1 MQRMDGSPRAGM
13 LVLMLC
19 LVLASPMVGAGDS
32 GGVQSSDQQ
41 MSLIPESPTMG
52 SSMDVEVRLYN
63 SQASE
68 AFGVQYSF
76 YKDFISSGTRLKT
89 ANVDIPAGEVV
100 TVSATWSGLT
110 EGDHQIWFEFE
121 AGSDAPFNF
130 HRTFTVLGL
139 PNLRIQ
145 SAEVLAEAPIYAG
158 DEVDLAISVVN
169 SGTEDADASDVLLE
183 VPGQTDRFL
192 ATPALAAG
200 ASAWVNTTVTAPAS
214 GEQTLT
220 LTPDA
225 HNAVAEASEQ
235 NKATAL
241 TLNVATRMD
250 VSFLGDLTITS
261 PAGALQGPW
270 TVEGVLERT
279 NGTGQDDVPVRLEV
293 ATPNGG
299 TVTAPPFTVTMFGSG
314 YSQQPFTTE
323 INMSTLF
330 SLPDG
335 DHVLTARIN
344 PFNDPEFV
352 QESTDNDVTTGS
364 LTISPIPDV
373 YVDAVAI
380 PTTPSVRSGDDV
392 EWRVTME
399 NTGDITVSGTF
410 QYTFDGLDG
419 SSPTIFLPAGA
430 SFTWTDTLSTELGAH
445 TAVFNGQWVPA
456 QGSWDDNRQNSVA
469 SGSVLVESSLQ
480 LDWELSSLQLLD
492 TDGELASNPLT
503 DGDAYTLNINMT
515 SRETGTANFTCEDGD
530 TNVLA
535 LLQVSVVG
543 RGDRVSVSCTFTAR
557 AALST
562 LRIVP
567 EDPSIS
573 STFTRSFATLA
584 PSEGTG
590 DGTAASGAGT
600 MALFGLGA
608 VVLIGVLVAAVLLTR
623 EREDEV
629 DRDIFDYC
637 PSCDGELEGDED
649 RCPHCMFNLK
659 KARAQFHDC
668 HECGESIPDLL
679 ENCAYC
685 GAFQDVSSF
694 FERRERRERRTVE
707 KTTVALPEEEDDDR
721 IVTGTQNFA
730 DAVKDFGFDEAH
742 LEDEWDTNIEAAEA
756 EVEAAYDR
764 RNAEALAMEDMT
776 EDELEAYNEQVT
788 TTLKGSGQE
797 DATHDID
804 AILASKDTIVS
815 LGEDKGD
822 LSASDAD
829 IRERLFEITGED
841 GVLPGD
847 KVQVGMSLTD
857 SSLAGNEVAEAK
869 ANFMF
874 EDDEPLSAS
883 TESLDNGGRASTK
896 ARQPRRRRAPK
907 REDPAPEMGE
917 CGACGADLALDAD
930 ECGTCGA
937 KFG

>member
-1 MQRMDGSPRAGM
+1 M

-41 MSLIPESPTMG
+41 MSLTPQSPTMG

-63 SQASE
+63 SQSSE

-76 YKDFISSGTRLKT
+76 YKDYISPDTRLKT
-89 ANVDIPAGEVV
+89 ANVDIPGGEIV

-110 EGDHQIWFEFE
+110 EGDHQIWFEFV
-121 AGSDAPFNF
+121 AGGDTPFNF
-130 HRTFTVLGL
+130 HRSFTVLGL

-145 SAEVLAEAPIYAG
+145 SADVLTASPVYAG

-169 SGTEDADASDVLLE
+169 SGTENASASEVLLE
-183 VPGQTDRFL
+183 VPGQSDRFL
-192 ATPALAAG
+192 ATPALTAG
-200 ASAWVNTTVTAPAS
+200 SSAWVNTTVTAPAS

-225 HNAVAEASEQ
+225 RNVVAEASEQ

-241 TLNVATRMD
+241 ALTVATRMD
-250 VSFLGDLTITS
+250 VSFLGELTVSS

-270 TVEGVLERT
+270 TVEGVLVRT
-279 NGTGQDDVPVRLEV
+279 NGTGQDDVQVRLEV
-293 ATPNGG
+293 ATPSGG

-314 YSQQPFTTE
+314 YSQQPFSTE

-344 PFNDPEFV
+344 PFNNPEFV
-352 QESTDNDVTTGS
+352 QESTANDLTTGS
-364 LTISPIPDV
+364 LTLSPIPDV

-419 SSPTIFLPAGA
+419 SSPTIYLAPGA
-430 SFTWTDTLSTELGAH
+430 SFTWNDTLSTELGAH
-445 TAVFNGQWVPA
+445 TAAFNGQWVPS
-456 QGSWDDNRQNSVA
+456 QGSWDANRQNSVA
-469 SGSVLVESSLQ
+469 SGTVLVESSLQ
-480 LDWELSSLQLLD
+480 LEWELASLQLLD
-492 TDGELASNPLT
+492 INGEAASNPLT
-503 DGDAYTLNINMT
+503 DGEAYTLNIDMT
-515 SRETGTANFTCEDGD
+515 SRETGTANYTCEDGD

-535 LLQVSVVG
+535 LIEVSVVD
-543 RGDRVSVSCTFTAR
+543 RGDRVSVSCTFTAT

-562 LRIVP
+562 LRIIP

-573 STFTRSFATLA
+573 LTFTRSFATLA
-584 PSEGTG
+584 PNDGTGEGTAG
-590 DGTAASGAGT
+590 SGAGT

-623 EREDEV
+623 EREEEV
-629 DRDIFDYC
+629 ERDIYEYC

-668 HECGESIPDLL
+668 HECGESIPDLI

-730 DAVKDFGFDEAH
+730 DAVKDFGFDEEH

-764 RNAEALAMEDMT
+764 RNAEALALEDMT
-776 EDELEAYNEQVT
+776 EEELEAYKDQVT

-797 DATHDID
+797 ETTHDID

-829 IRERLFEITGED
+829 IRERLFEITGEE

-857 SSLAGNEVAEAK
+857 SSLAGNEVVEAK
-869 ANFMF
+869 ANFTF

-883 TESLDNGGRASTK
+883 TDSLDNGGRTSSKPKQA
-896 ARQPRRRRAPK
+896 RRRRAPK
-907 REDPAPEMGE
+907 RETPAPEMGE

-937 KFG
+937 KFS

>member
-1 MQRMDGSPRAGM
+1 
-13 LVLMLC
+13 
-19 LVLASPMVGAGDS
+19 
-32 GGVQSSDQQ
+32 
-41 MSLIPESPTMG
+41 
-52 SSMDVEVRLYN
+52 MDVEVRLYN
-63 SQASE
+63 SQGSE

-76 YKDFISSGTRLKT
+76 YKDYISSETRLKT
-89 ANVDIPAGEVV
+89 ANVDIPAGEIV

-110 EGDHQIWFEFE
+110 EGDHQIWFEFV
-121 AGSDAPFNF
+121 AGGDTPFNF
-130 HRTFTVLGL
+130 HRSFTVLGL

-145 SAEVLAEAPIYAG
+145 SAEVLTEAPVYAG

-169 SGTEDADASDVLLE
+169 SGTEDADASEVLLE
-183 VPGQTDRFL
+183 VPGQSDRL
-192 ATPALAAG
+192 LSTPALTAG
-200 ASAWVNTTVTAPAS
+200 SSAWVNTTVTAPAS

-225 HNAVAEASEQ
+225 RNVVAEASEQ

-241 TLNVATRMD
+241 ALTVATRMD
-250 VSFLGDLTITS
+250 VSFLGDLTVTS

-270 TVEGVLERT
+270 TVEGVLVRT
-279 NGTGQDDVPVRLEV
+279 NGTGQDDVQVRLEV
-293 ATPNGG
+293 ATPSGG
-299 TVTAPPFTVTMFGSG
+299 TVTAPPFEVTMFGSG
-314 YSQQPFTTE
+314 YSQQPFSTE

-330 SLPDG
+330 SLPEG

-344 PFNDPEFV
+344 PFNNPEFV
-352 QESTDNDVTTGS
+352 QESTANDITTGS
-364 LTISPIPDV
+364 LTLSPIPDV

-392 EWRVTME
+392 EWRVTFE

-419 SSPTIFLPAGA
+419 SSPTIYLAPGA
-430 SFTWTDTLSTELGAH
+430 SFTWNDTLSTELGAH
-445 TAVFNGQWVPA
+445 TAAFNGQWVPS
-456 QGSWDDNRQNSVA
+456 QGSWDANRQNSVA

-480 LDWELSSLQLLD
+480 LEWELASLQLLD
-492 TDGELASNPLT
+492 ISGEAASNPLT
-503 DGDAYTLNINMT
+503 DGEAYTLNIDMT
-515 SRETGTANFTCEDGD
+515 SRETGTANYTCEDGD

-535 LLQVSVVG
+535 LVEVRVVD
-543 RGDRVSVSCTFTAR
+543 RGDRVSVSCTFTAT

-584 PSEGTG
+584 LN
-590 DGTAASGAGT
+590 DGSGESTAGSGAGT
-600 MALFGLGA
+600 MALFALGA

-623 EREDEV
+623 EREEEV
-629 DRDIFDYC
+629 ERDIYEYC

-668 HECGESIPDLL
+668 HECGESIPDLI

-707 KTTVALPEEEDDDR
+707 KTTVALPEEDDDR

-730 DAVKDFGFDEAH
+730 DAVKDFGFDEEH

-764 RNAEALAMEDMT
+764 RNAEALALEDMT
-776 EDELEAYNEQVT
+776 EEELEAYKDQVT
-788 TTLKGSGQE
+788 TTLKGSGKE
-797 DATHDID
+797 ETTHDID

-829 IRERLFEITGED
+829 IRERLFEITGEE

-847 KVQVGMSLTD
+847 KVQVGMTLTD

-869 ANFMF
+869 ANFTF
-874 EDDEPLSAS
+874 EDDEPLTAS
-883 TESLDNGGRASTK
+883 TDSLDNGGRTSTK
-896 ARQPRRRRAPK
+896 PKQPRRRRAPK
-907 REDPAPEMGE
+907 REAPAPEMGE
-917 CGACGADLALDAD
+917 CGACGADLPLDAD

-937 KFG
+937 KFS

>member
-1 MQRMDGSPRAGM
+1 
-13 LVLMLC
+13 
-19 LVLASPMVGAGDS
+19 
-32 GGVQSSDQQ
+32 
-41 MSLIPESPTMG
+41 
-52 SSMDVEVRLYN
+52 MDVEVRLYN
-63 SQASE
+63 SQGSE

-76 YKDFISSGTRLKT
+76 YKDYISSETRLKT
-89 ANVDIPAGEVV
+89 ANVDIPAGEIV

-110 EGDHQIWFEFE
+110 EGDHQIWFEFV
-121 AGSDAPFNF
+121 AGGDTPFNF
-130 HRTFTVLGL
+130 HRSFTVLGL

-145 SAEVLAEAPIYAG
+145 SAEVLTEAPVYAG

-169 SGTEDADASDVLLE
+169 SGTEDADASEVLLE
-183 VPGQTDRFL
+183 VPGQSDRL
-192 ATPALAAG
+192 LSTPALTAG
-200 ASAWVNTTVTAPAS
+200 SSAWVNTTVTAPAS

-225 HNAVAEASEQ
+225 RNVVAEASEQ

-241 TLNVATRMD
+241 ALTVATRMD
-250 VSFLGDLTITS
+250 VSFLGDLTVTS

-270 TVEGVLERT
+270 TVEGVLVRT
-279 NGTGQDDVPVRLEV
+279 NGTGQDDVQVRLEV
-293 ATPNGG
+293 ATPSGG
-299 TVTAPPFTVTMFGSG
+299 TVTAPPFEVTMFGSG
-314 YSQQPFTTE
+314 YSQQPFSTE

-330 SLPDG
+330 SLPEG

-344 PFNDPEFV
+344 PFNNPEFV
-352 QESTDNDVTTGS
+352 QESTANDITTGS
-364 LTISPIPDV
+364 LTLSPIPDV

-392 EWRVTME
+392 EWRVTFE

-419 SSPTIFLPAGA
+419 SSPTIYLAPGA
-430 SFTWTDTLSTELGAH
+430 SFTWNDTLSTELGAH
-445 TAVFNGQWVPA
+445 TAAFNGQWVPS
-456 QGSWDDNRQNSVA
+456 QGSWDANRQNSVA

-480 LDWELSSLQLLD
+480 LEWELASLQLLD
-492 TDGELASNPLT
+492 ISGEAASNPLT
-503 DGDAYTLNINMT
+503 DGEAYTLNIDMT
-515 SRETGTANFTCEDGD
+515 SRETGTANYTCEDGD

-535 LLQVSVVG
+535 LVEVRVVD
-543 RGDRVSVSCTFTAR
+543 RGDRVSVSCTFTAT

-584 PSEGTG
+584 PN
-590 DGTAASGAGT
+590 DGSGESTAGSGAGT
-600 MALFGLGA
+600 MALFALGA

-623 EREDEV
+623 EREEEV
-629 DRDIFDYC
+629 ERDIYEYC

-668 HECGESIPDLL
+668 HECGESIPDLI

-707 KTTVALPEEEDDDR
+707 KTTVALPEDDDDR

-730 DAVKDFGFDEAH
+730 DAVKDFGFDEEH

-764 RNAEALAMEDMT
+764 RNAEALALEEMT
-776 EDELEAYNEQVT
+776 EEELEAYKDQVT
-788 TTLKGSGQE
+788 TTLKGSGKE
-797 DATHDID
+797 ETTHDID

-829 IRERLFEITGED
+829 IRERLFEITGEE

-847 KVQVGMSLTD
+847 KVQVGMTLTD

-869 ANFMF
+869 ANFTF
-874 EDDEPLSAS
+874 EDDEPLTAS
-883 TESLDNGGRASTK
+883 TDSLDNGGRTSTK
-896 ARQPRRRRAPK
+896 PKQPRRRRAPK
-907 REDPAPEMGE
+907 REAPAPEMGE
-917 CGACGADLALDAD
+917 CGACGADLPLDAD

-937 KFG
+937 KFS

>member
-1 MQRMDGSPRAGM
+1 M

-41 MSLIPESPTMG
+41 MSLTPQSPTMG

-63 SQASE
+63 SQGSE

-76 YKDFISSGTRLKT
+76 YKDYISSETRLKT
-89 ANVDIPAGEVV
+89 ANVDIPAGEIV

-110 EGDHQIWFEFE
+110 EGDHQIWFEFV
-121 AGSDAPFNF
+121 AGGDTPFNF
-130 HRTFTVLGL
+130 HRSFTVLGL

-145 SAEVLAEAPIYAG
+145 SAEVLTEAPVYAG

-169 SGTEDADASDVLLE
+169 SGTEDADASEVLLE
-183 VPGQTDRFL
+183 VPGQSDRL
-192 ATPALAAG
+192 LSTPALTAG
-200 ASAWVNTTVTAPAS
+200 SSAWVNTTVTAPAS

-225 HNAVAEASEQ
+225 RNVVAEASEQ

-241 TLNVATRMD
+241 ALTVATRMD
-250 VSFLGDLTITS
+250 VSFLGDLTVTS

-270 TVEGVLERT
+270 TVEGVLVRT
-279 NGTGQDDVPVRLEV
+279 NGTGQDDVQVRLEV
-293 ATPNGG
+293 ATPSGG
-299 TVTAPPFTVTMFGSG
+299 TVTAPPFEVTMFGSG
-314 YSQQPFTTE
+314 YSQQPFSTE

-344 PFNDPEFV
+344 PFNNPEFV
-352 QESTDNDVTTGS
+352 QETTANDITTGS
-364 LTISPIPDV
+364 LTLSPIPDV

-392 EWRVTME
+392 EWRVTFE

-419 SSPTIFLPAGA
+419 SSPTIYLAPGA
-430 SFTWTDTLSTELGAH
+430 SFTWNDTLSTELGAH
-445 TAVFNGQWVPA
+445 TAAFNGQWVPS
-456 QGSWDDNRQNSVA
+456 QGSWDANRQNSVA

-480 LDWELSSLQLLD
+480 LEWELSSLQLLD
-492 TDGELASNPLT
+492 ISGEAASNPLT
-503 DGDAYTLNINMT
+503 DGEAYTLNIDMT
-515 SRETGTANFTCEDGD
+515 SRETGTANYTCEDGD

-535 LLQVSVVG
+535 LVEVRVVD
-543 RGDRVSVSCTFTAR
+543 RGDRVSVSCTFTAT

-584 PSEGTG
+584 LNDGTG
-590 DGTAASGAGT
+590 ESTAGSGAGT

-623 EREDEV
+623 EREEEV
-629 DRDIFDYC
+629 ERDIYEYC

-668 HECGESIPDLL
+668 HECGESIPDLI

-707 KTTVALPEEEDDDR
+707 KTTVALPEDDDDR

-730 DAVKDFGFDEAH
+730 DAVKDFGFDEEH

-764 RNAEALAMEDMT
+764 RNAEALALEDMT
-776 EDELEAYNEQVT
+776 EEELEAYKDQVT
-788 TTLKGSGQE
+788 TTLKGSGKE
-797 DATHDID
+797 ETTHDID

-829 IRERLFEITGED
+829 IRERLFEITGEE

-847 KVQVGMSLTD
+847 KVQVGMTLTD

-869 ANFMF
+869 ANFTF
-874 EDDEPLSAS
+874 EDDEPLTAS
-883 TESLDNGGRASTK
+883 TDSLDNGGRTSTK
-896 ARQPRRRRAPK
+896 PKQPRRRRAPK
-907 REDPAPEMGE
+907 REAPVPEMGE
-917 CGACGADLALDAD
+917 CGACGADLPLDAD

-937 KFG
+937 KFS

>member
-1 MQRMDGSPRAGM
+1 M

-41 MSLIPESPTMG
+41 MSLTPQSPTMG

-63 SQASE
+63 SQGSE

-76 YKDFISSGTRLKT
+76 YKDYISSETRLKT
-89 ANVDIPAGEVV
+89 ANVDIPAGEIV

-110 EGDHQIWFEFE
+110 EGDHQIWFEFV
-121 AGSDAPFNF
+121 AGGDTPFNF
-130 HRTFTVLGL
+130 HRSFTVLGL

-145 SAEVLAEAPIYAG
+145 SAEVLTEAPVYAG

-169 SGTEDADASDVLLE
+169 SGTEDADASEVLLE
-183 VPGQTDRFL
+183 VPGQSDRL
-192 ATPALAAG
+192 LSTPALTAG
-200 ASAWVNTTVTAPAS
+200 SSAWVNTTVTAPAS

-225 HNAVAEASEQ
+225 RNVVAEASEQ

-241 TLNVATRMD
+241 ALTVATRMD
-250 VSFLGDLTITS
+250 VSFLGDLTVTS

-270 TVEGVLERT
+270 TVEGVLVRT
-279 NGTGQDDVPVRLEV
+279 NGTGQDDVQVRLEV
-293 ATPNGG
+293 ATPSGG
-299 TVTAPPFTVTMFGSG
+299 TVTAPPFEVTMFGSG
-314 YSQQPFTTE
+314 YSQQPFSTE

-330 SLPDG
+330 SLPEG

-344 PFNDPEFV
+344 PFNNPEFV
-352 QESTDNDVTTGS
+352 QESTANDITTGS
-364 LTISPIPDV
+364 LTLSPIPDV

-392 EWRVTME
+392 EWRVTFE

-419 SSPTIFLPAGA
+419 SSPTIYLAPGA
-430 SFTWTDTLSTELGAH
+430 SFTWNDTLSTELGAH
-445 TAVFNGQWVPA
+445 TAAFNGQWVPS
-456 QGSWDDNRQNSVA
+456 QGSWDANRQNSVA

-480 LDWELSSLQLLD
+480 LEWELASLQLLD
-492 TDGELASNPLT
+492 ISGEAASNPLT
-503 DGDAYTLNINMT
+503 DGEAYTLNIDMT
-515 SRETGTANFTCEDGD
+515 SRETGTANYTCEDGD

-535 LLQVSVVG
+535 LVEVRVVD
-543 RGDRVSVSCTFTAR
+543 RGDRVSVSCTFTAT

-584 PSEGTG
+584 LN
-590 DGTAASGAGT
+590 DGSGESTAGSGAGT
-600 MALFGLGA
+600 MALFALGA

-623 EREDEV
+623 EREEEV
-629 DRDIFDYC
+629 ERDIYEYC

-668 HECGESIPDLL
+668 HECGESIPDLI

-707 KTTVALPEEEDDDR
+707 KTTVALPEDDDDR

-730 DAVKDFGFDEAH
+730 DAVKDFGFDEEH

-764 RNAEALAMEDMT
+764 RNAEALALEDMT
-776 EDELEAYNEQVT
+776 EEELEAYKDQVT
-788 TTLKGSGQE
+788 TTLKGSGKE
-797 DATHDID
+797 ETTHDID

-829 IRERLFEITGED
+829 IRERLFEITGEE

-847 KVQVGMSLTD
+847 KVQVGMTLTD

-869 ANFMF
+869 ANFTF
-874 EDDEPLSAS
+874 EDDEPLTAS
-883 TESLDNGGRASTK
+883 TDSLDNGGRTSTK
-896 ARQPRRRRAPK
+896 PKQPRRRRAPK
-907 REDPAPEMGE
+907 REAPAPEMGE
-917 CGACGADLALDAD
+917 CGACGADLPLDAD

-937 KFG
+937 KFS

>member
-1 MQRMDGSPRAGM
+1 M

-41 MSLIPESPTMG
+41 MSLTPQSPTMG

-63 SQASE
+63 SQGSE

-76 YKDFISSGTRLKT
+76 YKDYISSETRLKT
-89 ANVDIPAGEVV
+89 ANVDIPAGEIV

-110 EGDHQIWFEFE
+110 EGDHQIWFEFV
-121 AGSDAPFNF
+121 AGGDTPFNF
-130 HRTFTVLGL
+130 HRSFTVLGL

-145 SAEVLAEAPIYAG
+145 SAEVLTEAPVYAG

-169 SGTEDADASDVLLE
+169 SGTEDADASEVLLE
-183 VPGQTDRFL
+183 VPGQSDRLL
-192 ATPALAAG
+192 ATPALTAG
-200 ASAWVNTTVTAPAS
+200 SSAWVNTTVTAPAS

-225 HNAVAEASEQ
+225 RNVVAEASEQ

-241 TLNVATRMD
+241 ALTVATRMD
-250 VSFLGDLTITS
+250 VSFLGDLTVTS

-270 TVEGVLERT
+270 TVEGVLVRT
-279 NGTGQDDVPVRLEV
+279 NGTGQDDVQVRLEV
-293 ATPNGG
+293 ATPSGG
-299 TVTAPPFTVTMFGSG
+299 TVTAPPFEVTMFGSG
-314 YSQQPFTTE
+314 YSQQPFSTE

-330 SLPDG
+330 SLPEG

-344 PFNDPEFV
+344 PFNNPEFV
-352 QESTDNDVTTGS
+352 QESTANDITTGS
-364 LTISPIPDV
+364 LTLSPIPDV

-392 EWRVTME
+392 EWRVTFE

-419 SSPTIFLPAGA
+419 SSPTIYLAPGA
-430 SFTWTDTLSTELGAH
+430 SFTWNDTLSTELGAH
-445 TAVFNGQWVPA
+445 TAAFNGQWVPS
-456 QGSWDDNRQNSVA
+456 QGSWDANRQNSVA

-480 LDWELSSLQLLD
+480 LEWELASLQLLD
-492 TDGELASNPLT
+492 ISGEAASNPLT
-503 DGDAYTLNINMT
+503 DGEAYTLNIDMT
-515 SRETGTANFTCEDGD
+515 SRETGTANYTCEDGD

-535 LLQVSVVG
+535 LVEVRVVD
-543 RGDRVSVSCTFTAR
+543 RGDRVSVSCTFTAT

-584 PSEGTG
+584 LN
-590 DGTAASGAGT
+590 DGSGESTAGSGAGT
-600 MALFGLGA
+600 MALFALGA

-623 EREDEV
+623 EREEEV
-629 DRDIFDYC
+629 ERDIYEYC

-668 HECGESIPDLL
+668 HECGESIPDLI

-707 KTTVALPEEEDDDR
+707 KTTVALPEDDDDR

-730 DAVKDFGFDEAH
+730 DAVKDFGFDEEH

-764 RNAEALAMEDMT
+764 RNAEALALEDMT
-776 EDELEAYNEQVT
+776 EEELEAYKDQVT
-788 TTLKGSGQE
+788 TTLKGSGKE
-797 DATHDID
+797 ETTHDID

-829 IRERLFEITGED
+829 IRERLFEITGEE

-847 KVQVGMSLTD
+847 KVQVGMTLTD

-869 ANFMF
+869 ANFTF
-874 EDDEPLSAS
+874 EDDEPLTAS
-883 TESLDNGGRASTK
+883 TDSLDNGGRTSTK
-896 ARQPRRRRAPK
+896 PKQPRRRRAPK
-907 REDPAPEMGE
+907 REAPAPEMGE
-917 CGACGADLALDAD
+917 CGACGADLPLDAD

-937 KFG
+937 KFS

>member
-1 MQRMDGSPRAGM
+1 M

-41 MSLIPESPTMG
+41 MSLTPQSPTMG

-63 SQASE
+63 SQGSE

-76 YKDFISSGTRLKT
+76 YKDYISSQTRLKT
-89 ANVDIPAGEVV
+89 ANVDIPAGEIV

-110 EGDHQIWFEFE
+110 EGDHQIWFEFV
-121 AGSDAPFNF
+121 AGGDTPFNF
-130 HRTFTVLGL
+130 HRSFTVLGL

-145 SAEVLAEAPIYAG
+145 SAEVLTEAPVYAG

-169 SGTEDADASDVLLE
+169 SGTEDADASEVLLE
-183 VPGQTDRFL
+183 VPGQSDRL
-192 ATPALAAG
+192 LSTPALTAG
-200 ASAWVNTTVTAPAS
+200 SSAWVNTTVTAPAS

-225 HNAVAEASEQ
+225 RNVVAEASEQ

-241 TLNVATRMD
+241 ALTVATRMD
-250 VSFLGDLTITS
+250 VSFLGDLTVTS

-270 TVEGVLERT
+270 TVEGVLVRT
-279 NGTGQDDVPVRLEV
+279 NGTGQDDVQVRLEV
-293 ATPNGG
+293 ATPSGG
-299 TVTAPPFTVTMFGSG
+299 TVTAPPFEVTMFGSG
-314 YSQQPFTTE
+314 YSQQPFSTE

-344 PFNDPEFV
+344 PFNNPEFV
-352 QESTDNDVTTGS
+352 QETTANDITTGS
-364 LTISPIPDV
+364 LTLSPIPDV

-392 EWRVTME
+392 EWRVTFE

-419 SSPTIFLPAGA
+419 SSPTIYLAPGA
-430 SFTWTDTLSTELGAH
+430 SFTWNDTLSTELGAH
-445 TAVFNGQWVPA
+445 TAAFNGQWVPS
-456 QGSWDDNRQNSVA
+456 QGSWDANRQNSVA

-480 LDWELSSLQLLD
+480 LEWELSSLQLLD
-492 TDGELASNPLT
+492 ISGEAASNPLT
-503 DGDAYTLNINMT
+503 DGEAYTLNIDMT
-515 SRETGTANFTCEDGD
+515 SRETGTANYTCEDGD

-535 LLQVSVVG
+535 LVEVRVVD
-543 RGDRVSVSCTFTAR
+543 RGDRVSVSCTFTAT

-584 PSEGTG
+584 LN
-590 DGTAASGAGT
+590 DGSGESTAGSGAGT
-600 MALFGLGA
+600 MALFALGA

-623 EREDEV
+623 EREEEV
-629 DRDIFDYC
+629 ERDIYEYC

-668 HECGESIPDLL
+668 HECGESIPDLI

-707 KTTVALPEEEDDDR
+707 KTTVALPEEDDDR

-730 DAVKDFGFDEAH
+730 DAVKDFGFDEDH

-764 RNAEALAMEDMT
+764 RNAEALALEDMT
-776 EDELEAYNEQVT
+776 EEELEAYKDQVT
-788 TTLKGSGQE
+788 TTLKGSGKE
-797 DATHDID
+797 ETTHDID

-829 IRERLFEITGED
+829 IRERLFEITGEE

-847 KVQVGMSLTD
+847 KVQVGMTLTD

-869 ANFMF
+869 ANFTF
-874 EDDEPLSAS
+874 EDDEPLTAS
-883 TESLDNGGRASTK
+883 TDSLDNGGRTSTK
-896 ARQPRRRRAPK
+896 PKQPRRRRAPK
-907 REDPAPEMGE
+907 REAPVPEMGE
-917 CGACGADLALDAD
+917 CGACGADLPLDAD

-937 KFG
+937 KFS